1 MAFPSPDA
9 VKFGWNF
16 LLTPEWVFPNPAWRV
31 PNLSI
36 YSEYLQMATEQIV
49 RGGVPSRF
57 QLPNLPMKYFESPL
71 PVMQNNFDQSECS
84 SYANRF
90 EDQKNLNGI
99 KRPLSLSTIADKH
112 QLSIADEDVAKSD
125 TNHTRQPSDATQMQY
140 MRNGWNFQESNFRD
154 QVLKTSTETIPEQQ
168 YEKPYLKFGV
178 STILS
183 LDNISKDQ
191 SSLNSEKKH
200 PATDCH
206 RGHVQDSLTQDLRS
220 TLITQACHPYSQ
232 QQGTQYPHYVTHETY
247 VHSNPVAP
255 ILPTWY
261 QGAVRGRGR
270 RGMLRRAVFSDN
282 QRKALEKKFQLQ
294 KYIGKPDRK
303 KLALK
308 LGLKDSQVKIW
319 FQNRRMKW
327 RNSQERQMISSSLS
341 TENNTSVQV
350 LPIPKCV
357 REQTDEAT
365 SQVAVD
371 E

>member
-1 MAFPSPDA
+1 
-9 VKFGWNF
+9 
-16 LLTPEWVFPNPAWRV
+16 
-31 PNLSI
+31 
-36 YSEYLQMATEQIV
+36 
-49 RGGVPSRF
+49 
-57 QLPNLPMKYFESPL
+57 
-71 PVMQNNFDQSECS
+71 
-84 SYANRF
+84 
-90 EDQKNLNGI
+90 
-99 KRPLSLSTIADKH
+99 
-112 QLSIADEDVAKSD
+112 
-125 TNHTRQPSDATQMQY
+125 
-140 MRNGWNFQESNFRD
+140 
-154 QVLKTSTETIPEQQ
+154 ETIPKQQ
-168 YEKPYLKFGV
+168 YEKPHLKFGV

-183 LDNISKDQ
+183 LDTISKNQ
-191 SSLNSEKKH
+191 SSLNSEKTQ
-200 PATDCH
+200 PPTDCQH
-206 RGHVQDSLTQDLRS
+206 GHVQDSHTQDLRS

-232 QQGTQYPHYVTHETY
+232 HPVTQYPHYVTHGTY

-341 TENNTSVQV
+341 TENNKVQV

-357 REQTDEAT
+357 RE
-365 SQVAVD
+365 
-371 E
+371 

>member
-191 SSLNSEKKH
+191 SSLNS
-200 PATDCH
+200 
-206 RGHVQDSLTQDLRS
+206 
-220 TLITQACHPYSQ
+220 
-232 QQGTQYPHYVTHETY
+232 VTHETY